1 MRKIDSRNYKFTK
14 PCGHTDL
21 SEQAGM
27 VLIDALKWIR
37 QYQIM
42 TPMEVLWILKS
53 RGQKS
58 SNVRDTKSTNLDEG
72 KQKVTYGFLKQ
83 FLVDSA
89 KAKQS
94 KIEQGRRVYMENRA
108 KVDDEMQKI
117 EKLQRQAKDFNNT
130 KCEWCKSKLEFPTVH
145 FMCGHTFCEQCSEN
159 KATDGRRVCERCLGR
174 KYHPHLLVCSPPYLL
189 FGFGAT

>member
-1 MRKIDSRNYKFTK
+1 MLIRKLDSRNFKFTK

-21 SEQAGM
+21 SEQAGL

-53 RGQKS
+53 RGKN
-58 SNVRDTKSTNLDEG
+58 SNNIRDTKSSNLDEG

-94 KIEQGRRVYMENRA
+94 KIEHGRRLYMENRA
-108 KVDDEMQKI
+108 KVDE
-117 EKLQRQAKDFNNT
+117 E
-130 KCEWCKSKLEFPTVH
+130 V
-145 FMCGHTFCEQCSEN
+145 
-159 KATDGRRVCERCLGR
+159 
-174 KYHPHLLVCSPPYLL
+174 
-189 FGFGAT
+189 